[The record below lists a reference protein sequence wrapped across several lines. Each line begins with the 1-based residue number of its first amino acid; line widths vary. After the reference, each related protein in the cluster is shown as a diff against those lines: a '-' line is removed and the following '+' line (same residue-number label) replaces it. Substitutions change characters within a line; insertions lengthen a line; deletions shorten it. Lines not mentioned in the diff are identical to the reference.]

1 MKRLATILSFLFL
14 FFSTNASMAT
24 GLGIQV
30 GYASSAFEDQ
40 TSAANTFVG
49 GAHFVFDLLPLID
62 LGAEYTLTVSPF
74 SFQGEDVFGQTF
86 TQDIS
91 QSYFGAFARIFLPLP
106 LIVVDPYL
114 KAGVGYYS
122 GKIKIS
128 TTGESKTHDLK
139 STLGYSVGIG
149 LKSIIGLYGE
159 FVYNFAKQEVEG
171 IPDPESLAYNNWM
184 LVVGYSFGL

>member
-1 MKRLATILSFLFL
+1 MKRLVIILSLIFV
-14 FFSTNASMAT
+14 FFTANASMAT

-40 TSAANTFVG
+40 TSAASTFAG

-62 LGAEYTLTVSPF
+62 LGAEYTLTISPF
-74 SFQGEDVFGQTF
+74 SFQSDFEGQTL
-86 TQDIS
+86 TSDIS

-106 LIVVDPYL
+106 LIVIDPYL

-128 TTGESKTHDLK
+128 GAGESKTYDLK
-139 STLGYSVGIG
+139 STLGYSVGLG
-149 LKSIIGLYGE
+149 LKSVIGLYGE
-159 FVYNFAKQEVEG
+159 FVYNFAKQEVDG

-184 LVVGYSFGL
+184 IMVGYSFGL